1 LNGKAVLIGWIAT
14 GLIDEIATP
23 LHLTCPGVVVHGVI
37 FNSIITGNFLYR
49 APVWSAV
56 VLTLLMGLL
65 VTFVSNYFQGL
76 NALFV
81 TLGIVAAYTL
91 LNCLVGYDWRKIE
104 IDSAGPMMAATL
116 IWPGCTLYHYLME
129 RTERTKITNR
139 FSSYVDP
146 SLVNYVLEHPD
157 VESFA
162 GERRE
167 LSVVFTD
174 LAGFTQLSEM
184 LKEETVPL
192 LNEYLGR
199 MVPIIGRHHGLVNKF
214 LGDGIMFF
222 FGAPEPYPGDESLH
236 AWASVQAVMEMQ
248 EAMISFNEDMARR
261 NLPQLHMRAGIST
274 GEMTVGDAGNP
285 PQRSDYTVLGDRVNF
300 ASRLESAN
308 KFTGTRV
315 LISDRTVELL
325 RGTYLVRPIG
335 RLQVVGKR
343 EPVMTYEPLAP
354 IEKATEEMHKLVE
367 MTKEVTD
374 AYEGGRFAFC
384 AAAAKRLELEFGTP
398 SQGKFCELYLRL
410 CAEYIE
416 TPPMDFL
423 GQIKLEAK

>member
-1 LNGKAVLIGWIAT
+1 
-14 GLIDEIATP
+14 
-23 LHLTCPGVVVHGVI
+23 
-37 FNSIITGNFLYR
+37 
-49 APVWSAV
+49 
-56 VLTLLMGLL
+56 
-65 VTFVSNYFQGL
+65 
-76 NALFV
+76 
-81 TLGIVAAYTL
+81 
-91 LNCLVGYDWRKIE
+91 
-104 IDSAGPMMAATL
+104 
-116 IWPGCTLYHYLME
+116 
-129 RTERTKITNR
+129 
-139 FSSYVDP
+139 
-146 SLVNYVLEHPD
+146 
-157 VESFA
+157 
-162 GERRE
+162 

-236 AWASVQAVMEMQ
+236 AWAAVQAIMEMQ
-248 EAMISFNEDMARR
+248 EAMTSFNQDMARR
-261 NLPQLHMRAGIST
+261 NLPQLHMRAGVST

-335 RLQVVGKR
+335 LLQVVGKR

-354 IEKATEEMHKLVE
+354 IEKATEEMHKLAE
-367 MTKEVTD
+367 MTKAVTD
-374 AYEGGRFAFC
+374 AFAAGRFTQC
-384 AAAAKRLELEFGTP
+384 AAAAKRLEEEFGTE
-398 SQGKFCELYLRL
+398 SQGKFCALYAQH
-410 CAEYIE
+410 CAEYLE
-416 TPPMDFL
+416 TPPAEFL